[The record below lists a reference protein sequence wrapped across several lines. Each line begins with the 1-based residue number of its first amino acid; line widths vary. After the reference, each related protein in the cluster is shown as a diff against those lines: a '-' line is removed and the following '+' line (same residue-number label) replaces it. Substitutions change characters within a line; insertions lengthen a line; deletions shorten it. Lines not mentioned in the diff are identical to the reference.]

1 MRISGTFKRLSWLPI
16 AKNILR
22 LFQKMTAFGWKRKV
36 GEKVAR
42 TASAAFESDAK
53 DEENPEDLDVD
64 WLTLVPPRKIICLE
78 DAIAKSN
85 RLKQEGTV
93 LADSERYWE
102 AIRKWDEAI
111 KLTSTDETLYEMKSQ
126 VFLILCELYPA
137 VHMGERAV
145 DLKPT
150 WWVAHQTLGRARLGM
165 GEVKLALK
173 SFSRA
178 VHLNPAKR
186 ALWKDDLWWAAELWK
201 KHTDS
206 VKSLLAKA
214 EPESSVVIKEYSEDE
229 HIEDEENVSIKKT
242 VKSHE
247 NMFTHTGTSKLK
259 KRDSNEQS
267 DMKPA
272 SLPKNYVHMRDT

>member
-1 MRISGTFKRLSWLPI
+1 MNHRRLAQKTLDPYHFAPFCSHRPS
-16 AKNILR
+16 LR

-165 GEVKLALK
+165 GEVKL
-173 SFSRA
+173 
-178 VHLNPAKR
+178 
-186 ALWKDDLWWAAELWK
+186 
-201 KHTDS
+201 
-206 VKSLLAKA
+206 
-214 EPESSVVIKEYSEDE
+214 
-229 HIEDEENVSIKKT
+229 NVGFI
-242 VKSHE
+242 
-247 NMFTHTGTSKLK
+247 
-259 KRDSNEQS
+259 
-267 DMKPA
+267 A
-272 SLPKNYVHMRDT
+272 SLEFWDAN